1 MLEELGLVI
10 DIWLQFE
17 HLGSWID
24 SKANP
29 VYIEFQ
35 EPVSKIL
42 ITTPKGHTVG
52 WERKEK
58 WIWEELVEN

>member
-1 MLEELGLVI
+1 VHISE
-10 DIWLQFE
+10 F
-17 HLGSWID
+17 
-24 SKANP
+24 KANP

-58 WIWEELVEN
+58 WIWEELGE

>member
-1 MLEELGLVI
+1 MHISE
-10 DIWLQFE
+10 F
-17 HLGSWID
+17 
-24 SKANP
+24 KANP

-58 WIWEELVEN
+58 WIWEELVNQIKTHSTQFSKTKSNI